1 MSAVSGRVSV
11 GYLFRPRVLGL
22 RNQWRTAT
30 HRERAAYGFF
40 GVLGLGFW
48 LGLLIGLNLLV
59 GAFFQVEV
67 FGPLLTG
74 KLLEILLL
82 SLFGM
87 LCFSNIVTALSSF
100 YLSEDL
106 ELLLSLPISRPV
118 FFYSRF
124 LDTLLQSSWMMGFF
138 GLPVFLAYGLVRDA
152 GPIYYL
158 LLTVVTPAFVALP
171 AVFGV
176 LVATLLVNVFPA
188 RRTREAL
195 ALMGVLFVVGIF
207 VLLRLV
213 KPERLVNAQ
222 DFESLAAYVAELQA
236 PVPELF
242 PPRWA
247 SEVLQASLAGQPVP
261 LLELGL
267 LLTGAVAAVAGARQV
282 IRRFYDAGWTRSQ
295 EAAPARLA
303 RSVLLDRFLGLTTRV
318 LPRDMVP
325 IVVKDVK
332 SFFRDPAQW
341 SQLFL
346 LGSLIVIYLFSVQ
359 ALPTDMISSR
369 YLRVWKDALAFLNM
383 GMAGFVMAGI
393 AVRFQF
399 TAVSGEGRAFWVIR
413 TAPVDPVRYLWA
425 KALPG
430 FAPMLFVGV
439 TIIVASNV
447 ILGAPPAML
456 AIGAYTA
463 VGLAFGISGIA
474 MGMGATWPD
483 FKADNAARAAS
494 GPAGIL
500 FMVASLCLVGLVLLL
515 LAAPVVFIL
524 GGELSGVP
532 FTGVQWAVSAVC
544 VVATGLLCAFATA
557 WPLRRAAPRLWEH
570 TG

>member
-1 MSAVSGRVSV
+1 MTAVGRSV
-11 GYLFRPRVLGL
+11 GTAYLFRPRWQGL
-22 RNQWRTAT
+22 LNRWRTST
-30 HRERAAYGFF
+30 GREKGSYALF
-40 GVLGLGFW
+40 GLLGLGFW
-48 LGLLIGLNLLV
+48 AGLFVGLVLLV
-59 GAFFQVEV
+59 GAFFEVEV
-67 FGPLLTG
+67 FGPMLTG
-74 KLLEILLL
+74 KLLEILLI

-106 ELLLSLPISRPV
+106 ELLLSLPIGRPV

-124 LDTLLQSSWMMGFF
+124 QDTLAQSSWMMGFF
-138 GLPVFLAYGLVRDA
+138 GLPVFLAYGIVQDA
-152 GPIYYL
+152 GLLYYVML
-158 LLTVVTPAFVALP
+158 LLVIPAFVAIP
-171 AVFGV
+171 ATFGV

-195 ALMGVLFVVGIF
+195 ALMGILFVVGIF
-207 VLLRLV
+207 ILLRVV

-222 DFESLAAYVAELQA
+222 DFESLAAYVAELQT

-247 SEVLQASLAGQPVP
+247 SEVLLASLTGQPLP
-261 LLELGL
+261 ALELGL
-267 LLTGAVAAVAGARQV
+267 LLSGSIAVVGITRQV
-282 IRRFYDAGWTRSQ
+282 LRRYFDAGWTRSQ

-303 RSVLLDRFLGLTTRV
+303 RSAVLDRFLGLLTRG
-318 LPRDMVP
+318 LPADMVP

-359 ALPTDMISSR
+359 ALPTDMISNR
-369 YLRVWKDALAFLNM
+369 YLRVWKNALAFLNL

-399 TAVSGEGRAFWVIR
+399 TAVSLEGRAFWLIR
-413 TAPVDPVRYLWA
+413 TAPVEPVRYLWA
-425 KALPG
+425 KAIPG
-430 FAPMLFVGV
+430 LMPMLFVGV

-447 ILGAPPAML
+447 ILDAPPEIMAL
-456 AIGAYTA
+456 GAYTA

-500 FMVASLCLVGLVLLL
+500 FMVASLALVALVLGL
-515 LAAPVVFIL
+515 LASPVLFIL
-524 GGELSGVP
+524 SSQLSNIALTPWQQVVTVLCLLAEGV
-532 FTGVQWAVSAVC
+532 VC
-544 VVATGLLCAFATA
+544 VLATIV
-557 WPLRRAAPRLWEH
+557 PIRRAAPRLWEH

>member
-1 MSAVSGRVSV
+1 VVNSWKTAN
-11 GYLFRPRVLGL
+11 PR
-22 RNQWRTAT
+22 
-30 HRERAAYGFF
+30 EKAAYIFF
-40 GVLGLGFW
+40 GFLGLGFW
-48 LGLLIGLNLLV
+48 VGLFAGLVLLIG
-59 GAFFQVEV
+59 AFFDVEV
-67 FGPLLTG
+67 FGPMLTG

-100 YLSEDL
+100 YLSDDL

-124 LDTLLQSSWMMGFF
+124 LDTLTQSSWMMGFF
-138 GLPVFLAYGLVRDA
+138 GLPVFLAYGLVHQV

-158 LLTVVTPAFVALP
+158 LLLVVIPAFVVIP
-171 AVFGV
+171 ATFGV
-176 LVATLLVNVFPA
+176 LVATFLVNVFPA

-195 ALMGVLFVVGIF
+195 ALMGILFIVGIF

-213 KPERLVNAQ
+213 RPERLVNAQ

-236 PVPELF
+236 PIPELF

-247 SEVLQASLAGQPVP
+247 SEVLQASLAGRNVP
-261 LLELGL
+261 LIELGL
-267 LLTGAVAAVAGARQV
+267 LLTGAIAAIAVTRQ
-282 IRRFYDAGWTRSQ
+282 ITRRYYDSGWTRSQ

-303 RSVLLDRFLGLTTRV
+303 RSAVLDRFLALVTRF

-332 SFFRDPAQW
+332 TFFRDPAQW

-359 ALPTDMISSR
+359 ALPTDMISNR
-369 YLRVWKDALAFLNM
+369 YLRVWKNALAFLNL

-399 TAVSGEGRAFWVIR
+399 TAVSGEGRAFWMIR

-430 FAPMLFVGV
+430 LAPMLFVGV

-447 ILGAPPAML
+447 ILEAPPAIMAL
-456 AIGAYTA
+456 GTYTA

-474 MGMGATWPD
+474 MGMGATWPN

-500 FMVASLCLVGLVLLL
+500 FMVASLALVGLVLCL
-515 LAAPVVFIL
+515 LAAPMVFIL
-524 GGELSGVP
+524 SSQMTNIP
-532 FTGVQWAVSAVC
+532 FTGTQQAVTVVC
-544 VVATGLLCAFATA
+544 VIAAGLVFAFATV
-557 WPLRRAAPRLWEH
+557 WPIRRAAPKLWEH

>member
-1 MSAVSGRVSV
+1 MTAAVRGV
-11 GYLFRPRVLGL
+11 GTRYLFRPRWQGL
-22 RNQWRTAT
+22 HNQWKTAT
-30 HRERAAYGFF
+30 PREKAAYGFF
-40 GVLGLGFW
+40 ALLGVAFW
-48 LGLLIGLNLLV
+48 MGLLAGLIMLV
-59 GAFFQVEV
+59 GAFWEVEV
-67 FGPLLTG
+67 FGPLLTS

-100 YLSEDL
+100 YLSDDL

-118 FFYSRF
+118 FFYARF
-124 LDTLLQSSWMMGFF
+124 LDTVAQSSWMMGFF
-138 GLPVFLAYGLVRDA
+138 GLPVFLAYGVVHGA
-152 GPIYYL
+152 EPIFYVL
-158 LLTVVTPAFVALP
+158 LLWVVPAFVALP
-171 AVFGV
+171 ATFGV

-195 ALMGVLFVVGIF
+195 ALMGVLFIIGIF
-207 VLLRLV
+207 LLLRLL

-247 SEVLQASLAGQPVP
+247 ADVLLAGLNNRTVP
-261 LLELGL
+261 WVELGL
-267 LLTGAVAAVAGARQV
+267 LLSGAVAAVGVTRW
-282 IRRFYDAGWTRSQ
+282 ICRRWYDSGWTRSQ
-295 EAAPARLA
+295 EAAPARFA
-303 RSVLLDRFLGLTTRV
+303 KSVLLDRTLAITTRL

-332 SFFRDPAQW
+332 AFFRDPAQW

-346 LGSLIVIYLFSVQ
+346 LASLIVIYLFSVQ

-369 YLRVWKDALAFLNM
+369 YLRVWKNALAFLNL

-399 TAVSGEGRAFWVIR
+399 TAVSGEGRAFWMIR

-425 KALPG
+425 KAIPG
-430 FAPMLFVGV
+430 LLPMLFVGV

-447 ILGAPPAML
+447 ILDTPPAIM

-463 VGLAFGISGIA
+463 VLLAFGISGIA

-500 FMVASLCLVGLVLLL
+500 FMVASLSLVAVVLVL

-524 GGELSGVP
+524 GSQLSQIP
-532 FTGVQWAVSAVC
+532 FTSLQKLVSVACILGAGVV
-544 VVATGLLCAFATA
+544 CAFATA
-557 WPLRRAAPRLWEH
+557 WPIKRAAPRLWEH
-570 TG
+570 MG

>member
-1 MSAVSGRVSV
+1 MAVAGGV
-11 GYLFRPRVLGL
+11 GVRYLFRPRWQGL
-22 RNQWRTAT
+22 QNQWNSAT
-30 HRERAAYGFF
+30 GRERGAYAFF
-40 GVLGLGFW
+40 GLLGLGFW
-48 LGLLIGLNLLV
+48 AALFAGLILLV
-59 GAFFQVEV
+59 GAFFEVEV
-67 FGPLLTG
+67 FGPLLTA

-106 ELLLSLPISRPV
+106 ELLLSLPIRRPV
-118 FFYSRF
+118 FFYTRF
-124 LDTLLQSSWMMGFF
+124 LDTVAQSSWMMGFF
-138 GLPVFLAYGLVRDA
+138 GLPVFLAYGMVHSA
-152 GPIYYL
+152 GPVYYAML
-158 LLTVVTPAFVALP
+158 VLVIPAFVAIP
-171 AVFGV
+171 ATFGV

-195 ALMGVLFVVGIF
+195 ALMGVLFVIGIF
-207 VLLRLV
+207 VLLRVV

-247 SEVLQASLAGQPVP
+247 ADVLLATLSNNELPWIA
-261 LLELGL
+261 LGL
-267 LLTGAVAAVAGARQV
+267 LLSGAVASVGFTRQL
-282 IRRFYDAGWTRSQ
+282 IRRYYDSGWTRSQ

-303 RSVLLDRFLGLTTRV
+303 RSAALDRLLDLVARV
-318 LPRDMVP
+318 IPRDMVP

-369 YLRVWKDALAFLNM
+369 YLRVWKNALAFLNL

-399 TAVSGEGRAFWVIR
+399 TAVSGEGRAFWMIR

-430 FAPMLFVGV
+430 LVPMLFVGV
-439 TIIVASNV
+439 TIIVASNF
-447 ILGAPPAML
+447 ILDTPPAIM

-463 VGLAFGISGIA
+463 VLLAFGISGIA

-500 FMVASLCLVGLVLLL
+500 FMVASLSLVAVVLVL

-524 GGELSGVP
+524 GSQLSDIP
-532 FTGVQWAVSAVC
+532 FTNLQRGITAGCIVAAGAVC
-544 VVATGLLCAFATA
+544 VFATL
-557 WPLRRAAPRLWEH
+557 WPIHRAAPRLWEH

>member
-1 MSAVSGRVSV
+1 MAAASGV
-11 GYLFRPRVLGL
+11 GISYLLRPRWQGLLNQWKTATGREKGAYAFFLFLGL
-22 RNQWRTAT
+22 AFW
-30 HRERAAYGFF
+30 
-40 GVLGLGFW
+40 VGLFA
-48 LGLLIGLNLLV
+48 GLILLV
-59 GAFFQVEV
+59 GAFFEVEV

-100 YLSEDL
+100 YLSDDL

-118 FFYSRF
+118 FFYARF
-124 LDTLLQSSWMMGFF
+124 QDTVAQSSWMMGFF
-138 GLPVFLAYGLVRDA
+138 GLPVFLAYGIVQGA

-158 LLTVVTPAFVALP
+158 LLLIVIPAFVAIP
-171 AVFGV
+171 ATFGV

-207 VLLRLV
+207 ILLRVV

-222 DFESLAAYVAELQA
+222 DFESLAAYVAELQT

-247 SEVLQASLAGQPVP
+247 ADVLLAALSNRTVP
-261 LLELGL
+261 LIELGL
-267 LLTGAVAAVAGARQV
+267 LLTGAVAAVGFTRQV
-282 IRRFYDAGWTRSQ
+282 LRRYYDSGWTRSQ

-303 RSVLLDRFLGLTTRV
+303 RSAALDWTLAIATRF

-369 YLRVWKDALAFLNM
+369 YLRVWKNALAFLNL

-399 TAVSGEGRAFWVIR
+399 TAVSGEGRAFWMIR

-430 FAPMLFVGV
+430 LMPMLFVGV
-439 TIIVASNV
+439 TLIVASNI
-447 ILGAPPAML
+447 ILETPPAIM

-463 VGLAFGISGIA
+463 VLLAFGISGIA

-500 FMVASLCLVGLVLLL
+500 FMVASLCLVAVVLLL
-515 LAAPVVFIL
+515 LAPPVVFIL
-524 GGELSGVP
+524 GSQLSDIP
-532 FTGVQWAVSAVC
+532 FTTLQQGVTVAC
-544 VVATGLLCAFATA
+544 VAGAGVACAAATVL
-557 WPLRRAAPRLWEH
+557 PIRRAAPKLWAN